1 MPVIFLSLDARQ
13 REAWSE
19 AFAEARCAR
28 FDAPTIADGQ
38 APVFALLPGGQAP
51 EPWLR
56 HLRKRLGARPRIVLA
71 DEPNDDDALAALA
84 AGAAGYCNGHAAPE
98 VLRQVEQVVRHGGVW
113 VGQGLMQR
121 LLGATARL
129 MPAPVSGE
137 AWRPRLSLREQ
148 EVAQLLARGS
158 SNKEI
163 ARQLEITERTV
174 KAHVSAMLEKL
185 GARDRLQLSLI
196 INGIEKTK

>member
-13 REAWSE
+13 R
-19 AFAEARCAR
+19 
-28 FDAPTIADGQ
+28 
-38 APVFALLPGGQAP
+38 
-51 EPWLR
+51 
-56 HLRKRLGARPRIVLA
+56 
-71 DEPNDDDALAALA
+71 
-84 AGAAGYCNGHAAPE
+84 
-98 VLRQVEQVVRHGGVW
+98 
-113 VGQGLMQR
+113 
-121 LLGATARL
+121 
-129 MPAPVSGE
+129 E

-148 EVAQLLARGS
+148 EVAQLLARGN

-196 INGIEKTK
+196 VNGVETPR